1 MNTLGKY
8 KVLVVVLMAGLLTS
22 CQKENDAPSDKSNQT
37 NQTEINAESAL
48 VTVNGESISEQDL
61 DAAIIRTVG
70 EMGAFQLDG
79 KGRKKVLES
88 IVLSKIMAQK
98 QMASYSPEQQRE
110 IERQVQAYKTEL
122 LAKNYLKENVTAVP
136 VTNKMVEEYYAANP
150 HKFGG
155 KTIKQYQVLK
165 GLTKLQGKVREN
177 LLQRM
182 QQITSQKDWF
192 AAVNQAKKEGL
203 QLEFSTG
210 VSGAQSLDKKVESL
224 IAGLNQDEVSSLHYL
239 NGYPMY
245 FKVVAEKVI
254 KPKPLSEVRSD
265 IRKSLAPIQLK
276 RAVRKVSDELL
287 KEAKVE
293 YVDSSVKE

>member
-1 MNTLGKY
+1 MNILGKN
-8 KVLVVVLMAGLLTS
+8 KILVVVLMASLLS
-22 CQKENDAPSDKSNQT
+22 ACQKETDTPSENQT
-37 NQTEINAESAL
+37 QSKNTQLNTENSL

-70 EMGAFQLDG
+70 EMGAFQLDS

-122 LAKNYLKENVTAVP
+122 LAKNYLKSNVTAVP

-177 LLQRM
+177 LLARM
-182 QQITSQKDWF
+182 KNITSQKDWF
-192 AAVNQAKKEGL
+192 ASVNQAKTEGF

-210 VSGAQSLDKKVESL
+210 VSGAQSLNKKVESL
-224 IAGLNQDEVSSLHYL
+224 IAGLNKDEISSLHYL

-254 KPKPLSEVRSD
+254 KPKPLTEVRSD

-276 RAVRKVSDELL
+276 RAVRKISDELL
-287 KEAKVE
+287 KEANVE